1 MCALAR
7 FTEWDFGCLWG
18 TGKVA
23 TSGSVVVVRGV
34 PAVDA
39 HGRILDAVRYLVR
52 VLLAC

>member
-18 TGKVA
+18 TGNA
-23 TSGSVVVVRGV
+23 TLGSVVVVRGV
-34 PAVDA
+34 PAVA
-39 HGRILDAVRYLVR
+39 ARGRILDAVRYLVR